1 MLGLGKLLVTAG
13 CRLRKKWIAVV
24 PVKRRKT
31 TVPEDSQLNSMSLEE
46 VSKHSLQP
54 KQSERKKA

>member
-24 PVKRRKT
+24 PIGRRKT
-31 TVPEDSQLNSMSLEE
+31 TVLEDSQLNSMSLER
-46 VSKHSLQP
+46 VRKYSLQP
-54 KQSERKKA
+54 KQS